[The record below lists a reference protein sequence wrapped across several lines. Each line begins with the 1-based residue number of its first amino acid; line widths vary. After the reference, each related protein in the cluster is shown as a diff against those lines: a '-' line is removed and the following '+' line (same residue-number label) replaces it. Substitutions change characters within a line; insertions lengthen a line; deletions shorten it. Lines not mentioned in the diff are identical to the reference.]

1 MRLGALRLS
10 IASTIGVY
18 VLIPLG
24 VIVLVASVVMSG
36 SSRSRR
42 SRRYRPGRPY
52 DFQPTWF
59 LASPE
64 RVTNQPALAGGHTS
78 AQALEAPIIEDS
90 SGVRVRPGPVG
101 GASDS
106 W

>member
-1 MRLGALRLS
+1 LS

-24 VIVLVASVVMSG
+24 VIVLVASVVLTG
-36 SSRSRR
+36 SNRSRR

-52 DFQPTWF
+52 DFQPMWF
-59 LASPE
+59 LAAPE
-64 RVTNQPALAGGHTS
+64 RVKSQPALPGGQSS
-78 AQALEAPIIEDS
+78 APVLEAPIFEDS
-90 SGVRVRPGPVG
+90 SGARVLPGPVG

>member
-1 MRLGALRLS
+1 LS

-24 VIVLVASVVMSG
+24 VIVLVASLVMAG
-36 SSRSRR
+36 SNRSRR

-52 DFQPTWF
+52 DFQPMWF
-59 LASPE
+59 LAAPE
-64 RVTNQPALAGGHTS
+64 RVTGRPAPAGGHAS
-78 AQALEAPIIEDS
+78 APALEAPIFEDS
-90 SGVRVRPGPVG
+90 SGARVLPGPVG

>member
-1 MRLGALRLS
+1 LS

-24 VIVLVASVVMSG
+24 VIVVVASVVLGG
-36 SSRSRR
+36 SNSSRR

-52 DFQPTWF
+52 DFQPIWF

-64 RVTNQPALAGGHTS
+64 RVSQPALAGGH
-78 AQALEAPIIEDS
+78 AQAPALEAPIFEDS
-90 SGVRVRPGPVG
+90 SGARVLPGPVG

>member
-1 MRLGALRLS
+1 LS

-24 VIVLVASVVMSG
+24 VIVLVASVVMTG

-42 SRRYRPGRPY
+42 TRRYRPGRPY

-64 RVTNQPALAGGHTS
+64 RVTSQPALAGGH
-78 AQALEAPIIEDS
+78 AAAPALDAPVFEDS
-90 SGVRVRPGPVG
+90 SGARVRPGPVG